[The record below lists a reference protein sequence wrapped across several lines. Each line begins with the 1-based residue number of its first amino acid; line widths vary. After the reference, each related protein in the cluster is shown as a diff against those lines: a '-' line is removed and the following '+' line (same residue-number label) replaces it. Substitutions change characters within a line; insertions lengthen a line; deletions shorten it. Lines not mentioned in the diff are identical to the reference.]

1 MITLEQALVRVGEEL
16 KAAMQDELKSNGSYN
31 TGDLAN
37 SITYEVREN
46 GLEYQLV
53 RKMLAYGNYVDQ
65 GIGRGPGKQPPVR
78 DIMDWIQL
86 KRIPV
91 PSNLTLESFAFAI
104 AKRIGQRGTNP
115 RPRPFINPSISSVM
129 RNVGDKLIG
138 EGATNEIVQAVN
150 EQLQSI
156 KITA

>member
-1 MITLEQALVRVGEEL
+1 MITLEQALQRVGEEL
-16 KAAMQDELKSNGSYN
+16 KQAMTDELKSNGSYN

-91 PSNLTLESFAFAI
+91 PANLTLESFAFAI
-104 AKRIGQRGTNP
+104 ANNIGKRGTNP
-115 RPRPFINPSISSVM
+115 RPKPFINPSISAVM
-129 RNVGDKLIG
+129 RNMGEKLIG
-138 EGATNEIVQAVN
+138 EGATDEIVQAVN

-156 KITA
+156 TVKA

>member
-1 MITLEQALVRVGEEL
+1 MTLEQALQRVGEEL
-16 KAAMQDELKSNGSYN
+16 KEAMTAELKSNGSYN

-46 GLEYQLV
+46 GLEYELV
-53 RKMLAYGNYVDQ
+53 RRMLAYGNAVDQ

-91 PSNLTLESFAFAI
+91 PANISLEAFAFAI
-104 AKRIGQRGTNP
+104 ARNIGKKGTNP
-115 RPRPFINPSISSVM
+115 RPKPFINPSISKVM
-129 RNVGDKLIG
+129 RDMGDKLIA
-138 EGATNEIVQAVN
+138 EGATDEIVTAVN

-156 KITA
+156 KVTA